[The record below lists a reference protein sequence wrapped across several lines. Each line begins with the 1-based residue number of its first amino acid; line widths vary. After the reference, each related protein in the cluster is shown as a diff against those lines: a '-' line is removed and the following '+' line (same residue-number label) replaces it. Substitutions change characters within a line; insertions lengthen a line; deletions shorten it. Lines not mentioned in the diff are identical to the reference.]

1 MELAATQ
8 APKVSENRLGLMVS
22 PVNPQQQKALRLP
35 SQHGVVVE
43 SVTGQAARE
52 AGIQQGDI
60 IIMIN
65 QKEIQDVAHFDKLVK
80 ALPSDK
86 TIPLL
91 VHRNTGPIFLA
102 LRVPEK

>member
-1 MELAATQ
+1 GSQ

-22 PVNPQQQKALRLP
+22 SVSPQLQKQLRLP
-35 SQHGVVVE
+35 SQRGVVVD

-65 QKEIQDVAHFDKLVK
+65 QQEIEGVEHFNLLVK
-80 ALPSDK
+80 ELAADK
-86 TIPLL
+86 TVPLL

-102 LRVPEK
+102 LRVPEE